1 MIKTATMIKARAYI
15 HKEYMERAILSVA
28 KSGVLHQIDALESLK
43 DFEPKVKAVESTERL
58 FKSTS
63 IISRIQ
69 ALLSSVEEKPEPS
82 ILELKVLSAEEID
95 SIDRLLSEIE
105 QKYNGNK
112 EIGMKPT
119 LSIEDLNNLLLWER
133 QLEATRL
140 VEEAK
145 SKCAQTEKIFIIEGW
160 IPKDKKENFENAVI
174 EGSKGCCVTS
184 YLLPAQVSGHSQE
197 SPESPPTLIRNPRI
211 AYVYEKLVTGF
222 GIPNYFEIDP
232 TIFMTFSFPLIFGLI
247 FGDVGHGLV
256 LLALSL
262 LLYAVNRKGIRAPEL
277 FEYIIKGSP
286 LLVMCSASSIFFGF
300 LYGEMFGSE
309 KYYHIIDELIHHN
322 LGVSSHEIVEKIS
335 KNLELTLSGIAGFS
349 IPVPF
354 PFSPFDQPTL
364 LLLVSLYVAMLH
376 ITFGLVLGLINELRR
391 KNYLEAIVG
400 PGLWLW
406 FYLSFAYLLLKYKSG
421 IFSAVFQDMN
431 ILGVYIALPA
441 VIMILAR
448 ASVHGIDGFGH
459 ALESLISSLSNSIS
473 YGRIL
478 ALAVAHAAF
487 SKILLMMLE
496 FEGIFAIVGWLM
508 WAIFTFLLILCFEC
522 LLSFIHTLRLHWV
535 EWFLKFYTGDGYRY
549 EPLKI

>member
-1 MIKTATMIKARAYI
+1 MIKTASMIKARAYI
-15 HKEYMERAILSVA
+15 YKEHMESAILSIA
-28 KSGVLHQIDALESLK
+28 KSRVLHQTDALEALK
-43 DFEPKVKAVESTERL
+43 DFEPKVKAVESSERL
-58 FKSTS
+58 FKATS

-69 ALLSSVEEKPEPS
+69 ALLSNVEETPEPS
-82 ILELKVLSAEEID
+82 IPELKVLNNEEID
-95 SIDRLLSEIE
+95 SIDQRLSEVE
-105 QKYNGNK
+105 QKYAVSGEVDK
-112 EIGMKPT
+112 RPT
-119 LSIEDLNNLLLWER
+119 LSNEDLHKLLLWKR

-145 SKCAQTEKIFIIEGW
+145 SKCAQTEKTFIIEGW
-160 IPKDKKENFENAVI
+160 IPKDKKEKFENAVI
-174 EGSKGCCVTS
+174 EGSKGYCVTS
-184 YLLPAQVSGHSQE
+184 YLLPAQIGGHSQE
-197 SPESPPTLIRNPRI
+197 LAESPPTLIRNPKI
-211 AYVYEKLVTGF
+211 AFVYEKLVTGF

-247 FGDVGHGLV
+247 FGDVGHGLI
-256 LLALSL
+256 LLVLSL
-262 LLYAVNRKGIRAPEL
+262 LLFTANKKGVRAPEL

-309 KYYHIIDELIHHN
+309 EYYHIIDELIHHN
-322 LGVSSHEIVEKIS
+322 VGVSSHEIVEKVS
-335 KNLELTLSGIAGFS
+335 KNIELTLSSIAGFS

-354 PFSPFDQPTL
+354 PFSPFDHPTL

-391 KNYLEAIVG
+391 ENYLEAIVG

-421 IFSAVFQDMN
+421 IFSAVFQDIN

-441 VIMILAR
+441 CIMILAR

-508 WAIFTFLLILCFEC
+508 WAVFTFLLILCFEC

-535 EWFLKFYTGDGYRY
+535 EWFLKFYTGDGYKY